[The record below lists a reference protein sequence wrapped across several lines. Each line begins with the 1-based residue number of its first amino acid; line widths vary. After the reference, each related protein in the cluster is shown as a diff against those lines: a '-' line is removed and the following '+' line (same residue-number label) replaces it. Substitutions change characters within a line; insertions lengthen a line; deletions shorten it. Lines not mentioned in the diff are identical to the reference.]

1 MATIR
6 QRPLFSWQQVD
17 AASDLQRLRL
27 VVEAMPDESLMRTL
41 EQPRG
46 RGRDDYPIRPMWNAL
61 LAGIVFQHPSAAALL
76 RELRRNA
83 ELRQVCGFDPL
94 LGLAA
99 TPTED
104 AFGRFLGLVIEQQAQ
119 VLDRFHRLVA
129 ALAQVL
135 PDLGQKLAVD
145 SKAIAS
151 AGKPVKDEA
160 KRADPDGR
168 RDLDADWGVKTYQGK
183 RADGTT
189 WEKVVKWFGYKLHLV
204 VDSTYEL
211 PLGFSVTA
219 ASTSD
224 PTQLLPLIEQ
234 LRQQHPDVAAQA
246 TECAADKAYDSGELK
261 GKLFDDYGIRP
272 FIDHRRLWKDEKDEP
287 RPLFPDR
294 VDVFL
299 YDELGRVYCQCP
311 SERRGEDERRPL
323 AFVGFEADRQTLK
336 YRCPAA
342 YFDFEC
348 KGRAE
353 CERCSPLHVGEYGR
367 VVRVPLSLDRRI
379 FTPTP
384 RPTPKWEQ
392 AYDCRT
398 AVERVNARIDRVL
411 GFEQHFIRGLEKMTT
426 RVTLALVVVLAMAL
440 GRIHANQ
447 QDLMRSLTAPAP
459 LAA

>member
-6 QRPLFSWQQVD
+6 QRPLFNWQQVD

-27 VVEAMPDESLMRTL
+27 VVETMPDESLMRTL
-41 EQPRG
+41 EQQRG

-61 LAGIVFQHPSAAALL
+61 LAGIVFQHPSVAALL

-94 LGLAA
+94 LGLMA

-104 AFGRFLGLVIEQQAQ
+104 AFGRFLGLVIEQQEQ
-119 VLDRFHRLVA
+119 VLDLFHGLVA

-151 AGKPVKDEA
+151 AGKPVTDET
-160 KRADPDGR
+160 KRTAADGR
-168 RDLDADWGVKTYQGK
+168 RDLDADWGVKTYQGR

-189 WEKVVKWFGYKLHLV
+189 WEKVIKWFGYKLHLV

-211 PLGFSVTA
+211 PLGFSLTT

-224 PTQLLPLIEQ
+224 TPLLLPLIEELQ
-234 LRQQHPDVAAQA
+234 RQHPDVAARA
-246 TECAADKAYDSGELK
+246 TECAADKAYDSAEIK
-261 GKLFDDYGIRP
+261 AKLFDDHGIRP
-272 FIDHRRLWKDEKDEP
+272 FIDHRRLWKDEPDEP

-323 AFVGFEADRQTLK
+323 AFVGFEVDRQTLK

-342 YFDFEC
+342 YYDFEC
-348 KGRAE
+348 KGRAP

-367 VVRVPLSLDRRI
+367 VVRVPLAQDRRI

-398 AVERVNARIDRVL
+398 AVERVNSRIDRVL
-411 GFEQHFIRGLEKMTT
+411 GFEQHFIRGKDKMTT
-426 RVTLALVVVLAMAL
+426 RVTLALVVLLAMAL
-440 GRIHANQ
+440 GRIKANQ

>member
-6 QRPLFSWQQVD
+6 QRPLFAWQQVD

-27 VVEAMPDESLMRTL
+27 VLEAMPDETLMRTL
-41 EQPRG
+41 EQQRG
-46 RGRDDYPIRPMWNAL
+46 RGRDDYPIRSMWNAL
-61 LAGIVFQHPSAAALL
+61 LAGIVFQHLSSAALL

-94 LGLAA
+94 LGLHAV
-99 TPTED
+99 PSED
-104 AFGRFLGLVIEQQAQ
+104 AFGRFLGLVIEQQAL
-119 VLDRFHRLVA
+119 VLDLFHRLVA

-151 AGKPVKDEA
+151 AGQPVTDDQ
-160 KRADPDGR
+160 KRTSPDGR
-168 RDLDADWGVKTYQGK
+168 RDLDADGGVKTYHGQ

-211 PLGFSVTA
+211 PLGFRVTV
-219 ASTSD
+219 ASSSD
-224 PTQLLPLIEQ
+224 TPLLLPLIEELQ
-234 LRQQHPDVAAQA
+234 RQHPDVATRA

-261 GKLFDDYGIRP
+261 ARRFDDHGIRP
-272 FIDHRRLWKDEKDEP
+272 LIDHRRLWKEEPDEP

-342 YFDFEC
+342 YYDFEC

-367 VVRVPLSLDRRI
+367 VVRVPLSFDRRI

-392 AYDCRT
+392 AYHCRT
-398 AVERVNARIDRVL
+398 AVERVNSRIDRVL
-411 GFEQHFIRGLEKMTT
+411 GFEQHFIRGQDKMTT
-426 RVTLALVVVLAMAL
+426 RVTLALVVLLAMAL
-440 GRIHANQ
+440 GRINANQ
-447 QDLMRSLTAPAP
+447 QELMRSLIAPAP